1 MTAKELLE
9 KITALLSED
18 DFFRD
23 FKFRKS
29 DRSFISKNDG
39 FRKDVQLQCAYHG
52 NVIHLHPIY
61 TVKFD
66 ILLNWFKKYNF
77 KTLQDQRDNYSFG
90 FSSSMLGKKSSYY
103 EFSLD
108 GKDFDSKFEFFKK
121 ELFECSNWVFTNYAT
136 LDLAYQHEIIPLLN
150 GDKEMPDV
158 GIEWAFEDLTLCRI
172 VSPQNYDAFKKKVLE
187 RIEFLHSRNEP
198 NLAHYYDKLDEII
211 AYMEGLSIEELENYK
226 LSKEKSNSEVRKTG
240 KKPGIREINKAIDEL
255 NKKDTLIRKNVSKK
269 FGWKQSSYINWK
281 VKAGYYFYLE
291 HLNCYSEATL
301 YVKPLYIDDLWWD
314 VFEMSSN
321 KKEPMSLRGNGTFS
335 LDGVKILKT
344 PDLFDIRAE
353 ESEYEL
359 EKIQKYSDEAIEK
372 IWDDVFQQFDDEVR
386 RFLKE
391 NPDPDSYFPGEEH
404 CHGYYALITY
414 LYAGDKQK
422 VLDKIAEFRATP
434 GRIRSPMKRSFD
446 DGKTRDGLDFIEAW
460 CLRELAEQGD
470 VTAQYK
476 LGTAY
481 EDGSCVPID
490 NEKAVFWY
498 RKAAEQGNS
507 SAQYSLGR
515 MFDYGC
521 GVPEDKQEAAIWY
534 RKAAEQGDGDAQ
546 NDLGVM
552 YLTGEG
558 VPEDKTQAAF
568 WFRKAAEQGIATA
581 QNNLGV
587 RYLNGD
593 GIPEDKAQAAFW
605 FRKAAEQGL
614 AAAQFNLG
622 VRCFKGDGV
631 PEDKSEAVFWFQ
643 KAAEQ
648 GLEEAQIN
656 LDLIRVVKKNI
667 IGEFMENE
675 FFKAIGL
682 YIDSQYI
689 KVYTKYWVYE
699 RGRCSTVPAF
709 VLRRDCSDEELLKHI
724 KICFENSKYI
734 SEKEYDNLGGWDILW
749 NILKKALKK
758 KSLKNFYQ
766 TSVGFCLVWEQE
778 QTEFLKKEGETEVH
792 ISVWKYYVGKAAS
805 QRPADEK
812 FDLKYDETSL
822 GEFVV
827 KLRQIME
834 EMYEKYHM

>member
-1 MTAKELLE
+1 ME
-9 KITALLSED
+9 K
-18 DFFRD
+18 
-23 FKFRKS
+23 
-29 DRSFISKNDG
+29 
-39 FRKDVQLQCAYHG
+39 
-52 NVIHLHPIY
+52 
-61 TVKFD
+61 
-66 ILLNWFKKYNF
+66 
-77 KTLQDQRDNYSFG
+77 
-90 FSSSMLGKKSSYY
+90 
-103 EFSLD
+103 
-108 GKDFDSKFEFFKK
+108 EFFKAIGLYIDSQYIK
-121 ELFECSNWVFTNYAT
+121 VYTKYWVYERGRCSTV
-136 LDLAYQHEIIPLLN
+136 P
-150 GDKEMPDV
+150 
-158 GIEWAFEDLTLCRI
+158 AFVLRRDCSDEDLLKHIKICFENSKYI
-172 VSPQNYDAFKKKVLE
+172 SEKEYDNLGGWDVLWDILKKALKKKSLKNFYQTSVGFCLVWE
-187 RIEFLHSRNEP
+187 QEQTEFLKKEGETEVHVEVWK
-198 NLAHYYDKLDEII
+198 YYVGKAASQRPADEKFDLKYDEASLGEFVVKLRQIMEEMYEKYHVKSNDEIRQ
-211 AYMEGLSIEELENYK
+211 AK
-226 LSKEKSNSEVRKTG
+226 

-255 NKKDTLIRKNVSKK
+255 NKKDTSIRKNVAKK

-281 VKAGYYFYLE
+281 VEGGYYFYLV
-291 HLNCYSEATL
+291 HFNCYGEATL

-321 KKEPMSLRGNGTFS
+321 KKEPMSLRGKGAFA
-335 LDGVKILKT
+335 LDGVRIMET

-359 EKIQKYSDEAIEK
+359 EKIQKYSDEDIEK
-372 IWDDVFQQFDDEVR
+372 IWDDVFQQIEDEVK

-414 LYAGDKQK
+414 LHAGDKQK

-481 EDGSCVPID
+481 EYGSCVPID

-631 PEDKSEAVFWFQ
+631 PEDKSEAVSWFQ

-656 LDLIRVVKKNI
+656 LDLILQDK
-667 IGEFMENE
+667 
-675 FFKAIGL
+675 
-682 YIDSQYI
+682 
-689 KVYTKYWVYE
+689 
-699 RGRCSTVPAF
+699 
-709 VLRRDCSDEELLKHI
+709 
-724 KICFENSKYI
+724 
-734 SEKEYDNLGGWDILW
+734 
-749 NILKKALKK
+749 
-758 KSLKNFYQ
+758 
-766 TSVGFCLVWEQE
+766 QE
-778 QTEFLKKEGETEVH
+778 TL
-792 ISVWKYYVGKAAS
+792 A
-805 QRPADEK
+805 
-812 FDLKYDETSL
+812 
-822 GEFVV
+822 
-827 KLRQIME
+827 
-834 EMYEKYHM
+834 

>member
-1 MTAKELLE
+1 ME
-9 KITALLSED
+9 
-18 DFFRD
+18 
-23 FKFRKS
+23 
-29 DRSFISKNDG
+29 N
-39 FRKDVQLQCAYHG
+39 
-52 NVIHLHPIY
+52 
-61 TVKFD
+61 
-66 ILLNWFKKYNF
+66 
-77 KTLQDQRDNYSFG
+77 
-90 FSSSMLGKKSSYY
+90 
-103 EFSLD
+103 
-108 GKDFDSKFEFFKK
+108 EFFKAIGLYIDSQYIK
-121 ELFECSNWVFTNYAT
+121 VYTKYWVYERGRCSTV
-136 LDLAYQHEIIPLLN
+136 P
-150 GDKEMPDV
+150 
-158 GIEWAFEDLTLCRI
+158 AFVLRRDCSDEDLLKHIKICFENSKYI
-172 VSPQNYDAFKKKVLE
+172 SEKEYDNLGGWDVLWDILKKALKKKSLKNFYQTSVGFCLE
-187 RIEFLHSRNEP
+187 WSGEMAVHISVWKYYVGKAASQRPADEKFDLKYDETSLGEFVV
-198 NLAHYYDKLDEII
+198 KLRQIMEEMYEKYHVKSNDEIRQ
-211 AYMEGLSIEELENYK
+211 AK
-226 LSKEKSNSEVRKTG
+226 

-255 NKKDTLIRKNVSKK
+255 NKKDTSIRKNVAKK

-281 VKAGYYFYLE
+281 VEGGYYFYLV
-291 HLNCYSEATL
+291 HLNCYGEATL

-321 KKEPMSLRGNGTFS
+321 KKEPMSLRGKGAFA
-335 LDGVKILKT
+335 LDGDRIMET

-359 EKIQKYSDEAIEK
+359 EKIQKYSDEDIEK
-372 IWDDVFQQFDDEVR
+372 IWDNVFRQFDDEVK

-414 LYAGDKQK
+414 LHAGDKQK

-434 GRIRSPMKRSFD
+434 GRICSPMERLFD

-631 PEDKSEAVFWFQ
+631 PEDKSEAVSWFQ

-656 LDLIRVVKKNI
+656 LDLILQDK
-667 IGEFMENE
+667 
-675 FFKAIGL
+675 
-682 YIDSQYI
+682 
-689 KVYTKYWVYE
+689 
-699 RGRCSTVPAF
+699 
-709 VLRRDCSDEELLKHI
+709 
-724 KICFENSKYI
+724 
-734 SEKEYDNLGGWDILW
+734 
-749 NILKKALKK
+749 
-758 KSLKNFYQ
+758 
-766 TSVGFCLVWEQE
+766 QE
-778 QTEFLKKEGETEVH
+778 TQ
-792 ISVWKYYVGKAAS
+792 A
-805 QRPADEK
+805 
-812 FDLKYDETSL
+812 
-822 GEFVV
+822 
-827 KLRQIME
+827 
-834 EMYEKYHM
+834 

>member
-1 MTAKELLE
+1 ME
-9 KITALLSED
+9 K
-18 DFFRD
+18 
-23 FKFRKS
+23 
-29 DRSFISKNDG
+29 
-39 FRKDVQLQCAYHG
+39 
-52 NVIHLHPIY
+52 
-61 TVKFD
+61 
-66 ILLNWFKKYNF
+66 
-77 KTLQDQRDNYSFG
+77 
-90 FSSSMLGKKSSYY
+90 
-103 EFSLD
+103 
-108 GKDFDSKFEFFKK
+108 EFFKAIGLYIDSQYIK
-121 ELFECSNWVFTNYAT
+121 VYTKYWVYERGRCSTV
-136 LDLAYQHEIIPLLN
+136 P
-150 GDKEMPDV
+150 
-158 GIEWAFEDLTLCRI
+158 AFVLRRDCSDEDLLKHIKICFENSKYI
-172 VSPQNYDAFKKKVLE
+172 SEKEYDNLGGWDVLWDILKKALKKKSLKNFYQTSVGFCLE
-187 RIEFLHSRNEP
+187 WTGEMAVHISVWKYYVGKAASQRPADEKFDLKYDETSLGEFVV
-198 NLAHYYDKLDEII
+198 KLRQIMEEMYEKYHVKSNDEIRQ
-211 AYMEGLSIEELENYK
+211 AK
-226 LSKEKSNSEVRKTG
+226 

-255 NKKDTLIRKNVSKK
+255 NKKDTSIRKNVAKK

-281 VKAGYYFYLE
+281 VEGGYYFYLV
-291 HLNCYSEATL
+291 HLNCYGEATL

-321 KKEPMSLRGNGTFS
+321 KKEPMSLRGKGAFA
-335 LDGVKILKT
+335 LDGVRIMET

-359 EKIQKYSDEAIEK
+359 EKIQKYSDEDIEK
-372 IWDDVFQQFDDEVR
+372 IWDDVFQQIEDEVK

-414 LYAGDKQK
+414 LHAGDRQK

-481 EDGSCVPID
+481 EYGSCVPID

-534 RKAAEQGDGDAQ
+534 RKAAEQGDGNAQ

-631 PEDKSEAVFWFQ
+631 PEDKSEAVSWFQ

-656 LDLIRVVKKNI
+656 LDLILQDK
-667 IGEFMENE
+667 
-675 FFKAIGL
+675 
-682 YIDSQYI
+682 
-689 KVYTKYWVYE
+689 
-699 RGRCSTVPAF
+699 
-709 VLRRDCSDEELLKHI
+709 
-724 KICFENSKYI
+724 
-734 SEKEYDNLGGWDILW
+734 
-749 NILKKALKK
+749 
-758 KSLKNFYQ
+758 
-766 TSVGFCLVWEQE
+766 QE
-778 QTEFLKKEGETEVH
+778 TQ
-792 ISVWKYYVGKAAS
+792 A
-805 QRPADEK
+805 
-812 FDLKYDETSL
+812 
-822 GEFVV
+822 
-827 KLRQIME
+827 
-834 EMYEKYHM
+834 

>member
-1 MTAKELLE
+1 ME
-9 KITALLSED
+9 
-18 DFFRD
+18 
-23 FKFRKS
+23 
-29 DRSFISKNDG
+29 N
-39 FRKDVQLQCAYHG
+39 
-52 NVIHLHPIY
+52 
-61 TVKFD
+61 
-66 ILLNWFKKYNF
+66 
-77 KTLQDQRDNYSFG
+77 
-90 FSSSMLGKKSSYY
+90 
-103 EFSLD
+103 
-108 GKDFDSKFEFFKK
+108 EFFKAIGLYIDSQYIK
-121 ELFECSNWVFTNYAT
+121 VYTKYWVYERGRCSTV
-136 LDLAYQHEIIPLLN
+136 P
-150 GDKEMPDV
+150 
-158 GIEWAFEDLTLCRI
+158 AFVLRRDCSDEDLLKHIKICFENSKYI
-172 VSPQNYDAFKKKVLE
+172 SEKEYDNLGGWDVLWDILKKALKKKSLKNFYQTSVGFCLVWE
-187 RIEFLHSRNEP
+187 QEQTEFLKKEGETEVHVEVWK
-198 NLAHYYDKLDEII
+198 YYVGKAASQRPADEKFDLKYDEASLGEFVVKLRQIMEEMYEKYHVKSNDEICQ
-211 AYMEGLSIEELENYK
+211 AK
-226 LSKEKSNSEVRKTG
+226 

-255 NKKDTLIRKNVSKK
+255 NKKDTSIRKNVAKK

-281 VKAGYYFYLE
+281 VEGGYYFYLV
-291 HLNCYSEATL
+291 HFNCYGEATL

-321 KKEPMSLRGNGTFS
+321 KKAPMSLRGNGAFA
-335 LDGVKILKT
+335 LDGVRIMET

-359 EKIQKYSDEAIEK
+359 EKIQKYSNEDIEK
-372 IWDDVFQQFDDEVR
+372 IWNNVFRQFDDEVKH
-386 RFLKE
+386 FLKE
-391 NPDPDSYFPGEEH
+391 NPDPDSYLPEEEK
-404 CHGYYALITY
+404 CHEYYMLITY
-414 LYAGDKQK
+414 LHAGDRQK

-446 DGKTRDGLDFIEAW
+446 DGKSRDRLDFIEAW

-490 NEKAVFWY
+490 NEKAIFWY

-507 SAQYSLGR
+507 SAQYSLGA
-515 MFDYGC
+515 MFDYGR
-521 GVPEDKQEAAIWY
+521 GVPENKQEAIIWY

-631 PEDKSEAVFWFQ
+631 PEDKSEAVSWFQ

-656 LDLIRVVKKNI
+656 LDLILQDK
-667 IGEFMENE
+667 
-675 FFKAIGL
+675 
-682 YIDSQYI
+682 
-689 KVYTKYWVYE
+689 
-699 RGRCSTVPAF
+699 
-709 VLRRDCSDEELLKHI
+709 
-724 KICFENSKYI
+724 
-734 SEKEYDNLGGWDILW
+734 
-749 NILKKALKK
+749 
-758 KSLKNFYQ
+758 
-766 TSVGFCLVWEQE
+766 QE
-778 QTEFLKKEGETEVH
+778 TQ
-792 ISVWKYYVGKAAS
+792 A
-805 QRPADEK
+805 
-812 FDLKYDETSL
+812 
-822 GEFVV
+822 
-827 KLRQIME
+827 
-834 EMYEKYHM
+834 

>member
-734 SEKEYDNLGGWDILW
+734 SEKEYDNLGGWGIVKKV
-749 NILKKALKK
+749 LKI
-758 KSLKNFYQ
+758 KSEKNFCQ
-766 TSVGFCLVWEQE
+766 TSVGFSLEW
-778 QTEFLKKEGETEVH
+778 TGEMAVH

-805 QRPADEK
+805 QTTADET
-812 FDLKYDETSL
+812 FDLEYDEASPAK
-822 GEFVV
+822 FVV

>member
-1 MTAKELLE
+1 M
-9 KITALLSED
+9 
-18 DFFRD
+18 
-23 FKFRKS
+23 
-29 DRSFISKNDG
+29 
-39 FRKDVQLQCAYHG
+39 
-52 NVIHLHPIY
+52 
-61 TVKFD
+61 
-66 ILLNWFKKYNF
+66 
-77 KTLQDQRDNYSFG
+77 
-90 FSSSMLGKKSSYY
+90 GK
-103 EFSLD
+103 
-108 GKDFDSKFEFFKK
+108 EFFKAIGLYIDSQYIK
-121 ELFECSNWVFTNYAT
+121 VYTKYWVYERGRCSTV
-136 LDLAYQHEIIPLLN
+136 P
-150 GDKEMPDV
+150 
-158 GIEWAFEDLTLCRI
+158 AFVLRRDCSDEDLLKHIKICFENSKYI
-172 VSPQNYDAFKKKVLE
+172 SEKEYDNLGGWDVLWDILKKALKKKSLKNFYQTSVGFCLE
-187 RIEFLHSRNEP
+187 WSGEMAVHISVWK
-198 NLAHYYDKLDEII
+198 YYVGKAASQRPADEKFDLKYDEASPAKFVVKLRQIMEEMYEKYHVKSNDEIRQ
-211 AYMEGLSIEELENYK
+211 AK
-226 LSKEKSNSEVRKTG
+226 

-255 NKKDTLIRKNVSKK
+255 NKKDTSIRKNVAKK

-281 VKAGYYFYLE
+281 VEGGYYFYLV
-291 HLNCYSEATL
+291 HFNCYGEATL

-321 KKEPMSLRGNGTFS
+321 KKAPMSLRGNGAFA
-335 LDGVKILKT
+335 LDGVRIMET
-344 PDLFDIRAE
+344 PDLFDIRTNGRGAE
-353 ESEYEL
+353 NEL
-359 EKIQKYSDEAIEK
+359 EEIQKYSDEVVEK
-372 IWDDVFQQFDDEVR
+372 IWDNVFQQFDDEIQ

-391 NPDPDSYFPGEEH
+391 NPDPNSYFPEEEK
-404 CHGYYALITY
+404 CHGYYTLITY
-414 LYAGDKQK
+414 LHAGYKQK

-434 GRIRSPMKRSFD
+434 GRVKTRFARSFD

-481 EDGSCVPID
+481 EDGSCVPIA

-622 VRCFKGDGV
+622 VRCFKGEGV
-631 PEDKSEAVFWFQ
+631 PEDKSEAVSWFQ
-643 KAAEQ
+643 KAAKQ

-656 LDLIRVVKKNI
+656 LDLI
-667 IGEFMENE
+667 
-675 FFKAIGL
+675 L
-682 YIDSQYI
+682 Q
-689 KVYTKYWVYE
+689 
-699 RGRCSTVPAF
+699 
-709 VLRRDCSDEELLKHI
+709 
-724 KICFENSKYI
+724 
-734 SEKEYDNLGGWDILW
+734 DN
-749 NILKKALKK
+749 
-758 KSLKNFYQ
+758 
-766 TSVGFCLVWEQE
+766 QE
-778 QTEFLKKEGETEVH
+778 TQ
-792 ISVWKYYVGKAAS
+792 A
-805 QRPADEK
+805 
-812 FDLKYDETSL
+812 
-822 GEFVV
+822 
-827 KLRQIME
+827 
-834 EMYEKYHM
+834 

>member
-1 MTAKELLE
+1 MVH
-9 KITALLSED
+9 
-18 DFFRD
+18 F
-23 FKFRKS
+23 
-29 DRSFISKNDG
+29 
-39 FRKDVQLQCAYHG
+39 
-52 NVIHLHPIY
+52 
-61 TVKFD
+61 
-66 ILLNWFKKYNF
+66 
-77 KTLQDQRDNYSFG
+77 
-90 FSSSMLGKKSSYY
+90 
-103 EFSLD
+103 
-108 GKDFDSKFEFFKK
+108 
-121 ELFECSNWVFTNYAT
+121 
-136 LDLAYQHEIIPLLN
+136 
-150 GDKEMPDV
+150 
-158 GIEWAFEDLTLCRI
+158 
-172 VSPQNYDAFKKKVLE
+172 
-187 RIEFLHSRNEP
+187 
-198 NLAHYYDKLDEII
+198 
-211 AYMEGLSIEELENYK
+211 
-226 LSKEKSNSEVRKTG
+226 
-240 KKPGIREINKAIDEL
+240 
-255 NKKDTLIRKNVSKK
+255 
-269 FGWKQSSYINWK
+269 
-281 VKAGYYFYLE
+281 
-291 HLNCYSEATL
+291 NCYGEATL

-321 KKEPMSLRGNGTFS
+321 KKEPMSLRGNGAFA
-335 LDGVKILKT
+335 LDGVRIMET

-359 EKIQKYSDEAIEK
+359 EKIQKYSDEDIEK
-372 IWDDVFQQFDDEVR
+372 IWDDVFQQIEDEVK

-414 LYAGDKQK
+414 LHAGDRQK

-568 WFRKAAEQGIATA
+568 WFRKAAEQG
-581 QNNLGV
+581 
-587 RYLNGD
+587 
-593 GIPEDKAQAAFW
+593 
-605 FRKAAEQGL
+605 L

-631 PEDKSEAVFWFQ
+631 PEDKSEAVSWFQ

-656 LDLIRVVKKNI
+656 LDLILQDK
-667 IGEFMENE
+667 
-675 FFKAIGL
+675 
-682 YIDSQYI
+682 
-689 KVYTKYWVYE
+689 
-699 RGRCSTVPAF
+699 
-709 VLRRDCSDEELLKHI
+709 
-724 KICFENSKYI
+724 
-734 SEKEYDNLGGWDILW
+734 
-749 NILKKALKK
+749 
-758 KSLKNFYQ
+758 
-766 TSVGFCLVWEQE
+766 QE
-778 QTEFLKKEGETEVH
+778 TQ
-792 ISVWKYYVGKAAS
+792 A
-805 QRPADEK
+805 
-812 FDLKYDETSL
+812 
-822 GEFVV
+822 
-827 KLRQIME
+827 
-834 EMYEKYHM
+834 

>member
-1 MTAKELLE
+1 MES
-9 KITALLSED
+9 LS
-18 DFFRD
+18 
-23 FKFRKS
+23 
-29 DRSFISKNDG
+29 
-39 FRKDVQLQCAYHG
+39 V
-52 NVIHLHPIY
+52 
-61 TVKFD
+61 
-66 ILLNWFKKYNF
+66 
-77 KTLQDQRDNYSFG
+77 
-90 FSSSMLGKKSSYY
+90 
-103 EFSLD
+103 
-108 GKDFDSKFEFFKK
+108 
-121 ELFECSNWVFTNYAT
+121 
-136 LDLAYQHEIIPLLN
+136 
-150 GDKEMPDV
+150 
-158 GIEWAFEDLTLCRI
+158 
-172 VSPQNYDAFKKKVLE
+172 
-187 RIEFLHSRNEP
+187 
-198 NLAHYYDKLDEII
+198 
-211 AYMEGLSIEELENYK
+211 EELENYK

-255 NKKDTLIRKNVSKK
+255 NKKDTSIRKNVAKK

-281 VKAGYYFYLE
+281 VEGGYYFYLV
-291 HLNCYSEATL
+291 HLNCYGEATL

-321 KKEPMSLRGNGTFS
+321 KKEPMSLRGNGAFA
-335 LDGVKILKT
+335 LDGVRIIET

-359 EKIQKYSDEAIEK
+359 EKIQKYSDEDIEK
-372 IWDDVFQQFDDEVR
+372 IWDDVFQQIEDEVK

-391 NPDPDSYFPGEEH
+391 NPDPDSYFPEEEH

-414 LYAGDKQK
+414 LHAGDKQK

-434 GRIRSPMKRSFD
+434 GRICGTLARSFD

-490 NEKAVFWY
+490 NGKAVFWY
-498 RKAAEQGNS
+498 RK
-507 SAQYSLGR
+507 
-515 MFDYGC
+515 
-521 GVPEDKQEAAIWY
+521 V
-534 RKAAEQGDGDAQ
+534 AEQGDGDAQ

-656 LDLIRVVKKNI
+656 LDLIRVVKKKI

-709 VLRRDCSDEELLKHI
+709 VLRRDCSDEDLLKHI

-734 SEKEYDNLGGWDILW
+734 SEKEYDNLGGWDVLW

>member
-1 MTAKELLE
+1 ME
-9 KITALLSED
+9 
-18 DFFRD
+18 
-23 FKFRKS
+23 
-29 DRSFISKNDG
+29 N
-39 FRKDVQLQCAYHG
+39 
-52 NVIHLHPIY
+52 
-61 TVKFD
+61 
-66 ILLNWFKKYNF
+66 
-77 KTLQDQRDNYSFG
+77 
-90 FSSSMLGKKSSYY
+90 
-103 EFSLD
+103 
-108 GKDFDSKFEFFKK
+108 EFFKAIGLYIDSQYIK
-121 ELFECSNWVFTNYAT
+121 VYTKYWVYERGRCSTV
-136 LDLAYQHEIIPLLN
+136 P
-150 GDKEMPDV
+150 
-158 GIEWAFEDLTLCRI
+158 AFVLRRDCSDEDLLKHIKICFENSKYI
-172 VSPQNYDAFKKKVLE
+172 SEKEYDNLGGWDVLWDILKKALKKKSLKNFYQTSVGFCLVWE
-187 RIEFLHSRNEP
+187 QEQTEFLKKEGETEVHVEVWK
-198 NLAHYYDKLDEII
+198 YYVGKAASQRPADEKFDLKYDETSLGEFVVKLRQIMEEMYEKYHVKSNDEIRQ
-211 AYMEGLSIEELENYK
+211 AK
-226 LSKEKSNSEVRKTG
+226 

-255 NKKDTLIRKNVSKK
+255 NKKDTSIRKNVAKK

-281 VKAGYYFYLE
+281 VEGGYYFYLV
-291 HLNCYSEATL
+291 HLNCYGEATL

-321 KKEPMSLRGNGTFS
+321 KKEPMSLRGKGAFA
-335 LDGVKILKT
+335 LDGVRIMET

-359 EKIQKYSDEAIEK
+359 EKIQKYSDEDIEK
-372 IWDDVFQQFDDEVR
+372 IWDNVFRQFDDEVK

-414 LYAGDKQK
+414 LHAGDKQK

-460 CLRELAEQGD
+460 CLRELAEQGN

-476 LGTAY
+476 LGAAY
-481 EDGSCVPID
+481 EYGSCVPID

-534 RKAAEQGDGDAQ
+534 RKAAEQDDGDAQ

-631 PEDKSEAVFWFQ
+631 PEDKSEAVSWFQ

-656 LDLIRVVKKNI
+656 LDLILQDK
-667 IGEFMENE
+667 
-675 FFKAIGL
+675 
-682 YIDSQYI
+682 
-689 KVYTKYWVYE
+689 
-699 RGRCSTVPAF
+699 
-709 VLRRDCSDEELLKHI
+709 
-724 KICFENSKYI
+724 
-734 SEKEYDNLGGWDILW
+734 
-749 NILKKALKK
+749 
-758 KSLKNFYQ
+758 
-766 TSVGFCLVWEQE
+766 QE
-778 QTEFLKKEGETEVH
+778 TQ
-792 ISVWKYYVGKAAS
+792 A
-805 QRPADEK
+805 
-812 FDLKYDETSL
+812 
-822 GEFVV
+822 
-827 KLRQIME
+827 
-834 EMYEKYHM
+834 

>member
-1 MTAKELLE
+1 MEKE
-9 KITALLSED
+9 
-18 DFFRD
+18 FFRQIYLYVD
-23 FKFRKS
+23 SQYIRVVTQYWVYECGTCESVPAFLLPRDCS
-29 DRSFISKNDG
+29 D
-39 FRKDVQLQCAYHG
+39 
-52 NVIHLHPIY
+52 
-61 TVKFD
+61 
-66 ILLNWFKKYNF
+66 
-77 KTLQDQRDNYSFG
+77 
-90 FSSSMLGKKSSYY
+90 
-103 EFSLD
+103 
-108 GKDFDSKFEFFKK
+108 
-121 ELFECSNWVFTNYAT
+121 
-136 LDLAYQHEIIPLLN
+136 
-150 GDKEMPDV
+150 
-158 GIEWAFEDLTLCRI
+158 EDLLDHIKICLENSKYI
-172 VSPQNYDAFKKKVLE
+172 SEEEYDKLGGWDAVKKVLKIKSE
-187 RIEFLHSRNEP
+187 KNFCQTSVGFSLEWTGEMAVHISVWKYYVGKAASQRPADEKFDLKYDETSLGEFVV
-198 NLAHYYDKLDEII
+198 KLRQIMEEMYEKYHVKSNDEIRQ
-211 AYMEGLSIEELENYK
+211 AK
-226 LSKEKSNSEVRKTG
+226 

-255 NKKDTLIRKNVSKK
+255 NKKDTSIRKNVAKK

-281 VKAGYYFYLE
+281 VEGGYYFYLV
-291 HLNCYSEATL
+291 HLNCYGEATL

-321 KKEPMSLRGNGTFS
+321 KKEPMSLRGKGAFA
-335 LDGVKILKT
+335 LDGVRIMET

-359 EKIQKYSDEAIEK
+359 EKIQKYSDEDIEK
-372 IWDDVFQQFDDEVR
+372 IWDDVFQQIEDEVK

-414 LYAGDKQK
+414 LHAGDRQK

-481 EDGSCVPID
+481 EYGSCVPID

-534 RKAAEQGDGDAQ
+534 RKAAEQGDGNAQ

-631 PEDKSEAVFWFQ
+631 PEDKSEAVSWFQ

-656 LDLIRVVKKNI
+656 LDLILQDK
-667 IGEFMENE
+667 
-675 FFKAIGL
+675 
-682 YIDSQYI
+682 
-689 KVYTKYWVYE
+689 
-699 RGRCSTVPAF
+699 
-709 VLRRDCSDEELLKHI
+709 
-724 KICFENSKYI
+724 
-734 SEKEYDNLGGWDILW
+734 
-749 NILKKALKK
+749 
-758 KSLKNFYQ
+758 
-766 TSVGFCLVWEQE
+766 QE
-778 QTEFLKKEGETEVH
+778 TQ
-792 ISVWKYYVGKAAS
+792 A
-805 QRPADEK
+805 
-812 FDLKYDETSL
+812 
-822 GEFVV
+822 
-827 KLRQIME
+827 
-834 EMYEKYHM
+834 

>member
-1 MTAKELLE
+1 MEKE
-9 KITALLSED
+9 
-18 DFFRD
+18 FFRQIYLYVD
-23 FKFRKS
+23 SQYIRVVTQYWVYECGACESVPAFLLPRDCS
-29 DRSFISKNDG
+29 D
-39 FRKDVQLQCAYHG
+39 
-52 NVIHLHPIY
+52 
-61 TVKFD
+61 
-66 ILLNWFKKYNF
+66 
-77 KTLQDQRDNYSFG
+77 
-90 FSSSMLGKKSSYY
+90 
-103 EFSLD
+103 
-108 GKDFDSKFEFFKK
+108 
-121 ELFECSNWVFTNYAT
+121 
-136 LDLAYQHEIIPLLN
+136 
-150 GDKEMPDV
+150 
-158 GIEWAFEDLTLCRI
+158 EDLLDHIKICLENSRDI
-172 VSPQNYDAFKKKVLE
+172 SEKEYEKLGGWDAVKKVLKIKSE
-187 RIEFLHSRNEP
+187 KNFCQTSVGFSLEWSGEMAVHISVWK
-198 NLAHYYDKLDEII
+198 YYVGKAASQTTADETFDLEYDEASPAKFVVRLRQIMEEMYEKYHVKSNDEIRQ
-211 AYMEGLSIEELENYK
+211 AK
-226 LSKEKSNSEVRKTG
+226 

-255 NKKDTLIRKNVSKK
+255 NKKDTSIRKNVAKK
-269 FGWKQSSYINWK
+269 FGWKQSSFINWK
-281 VKAGYYFYLE
+281 VEAGYYFYLE
-291 HLNCYSEATL
+291 HLNCYNEATL

-321 KKEPMSLRGNGTFS
+321 KKEPMSLRGKGAFA
-335 LDGVKILKT
+335 LDGVRIMET

-359 EKIQKYSDEAIEK
+359 EKIQKYSDEDIEK
-372 IWDDVFQQFDDEVR
+372 IWDDVFQQIEDEVK

-414 LYAGDKQK
+414 LHAGDKQK

-434 GRIRSPMKRSFD
+434 GRICGTLARSFD

-481 EDGSCVPID
+481 EYGSCVPID

-507 SAQYSLGR
+507 SAQYCLGR

-534 RKAAEQGDGDAQ
+534 RKAAEQGDGNAQ

-558 VPEDKTQAAF
+558 VPEDKTQATF

-593 GIPEDKAQAAFW
+593 GIPVDKAQAAFW

-656 LDLIRVVKKNI
+656 LDLI
-667 IGEFMENE
+667 
-675 FFKAIGL
+675 L
-682 YIDSQYI
+682 Q
-689 KVYTKYWVYE
+689 
-699 RGRCSTVPAF
+699 
-709 VLRRDCSDEELLKHI
+709 
-724 KICFENSKYI
+724 
-734 SEKEYDNLGGWDILW
+734 DN
-749 NILKKALKK
+749 
-758 KSLKNFYQ
+758 
-766 TSVGFCLVWEQE
+766 QE
-778 QTEFLKKEGETEVH
+778 TQ
-792 ISVWKYYVGKAAS
+792 A
-805 QRPADEK
+805 
-812 FDLKYDETSL
+812 
-822 GEFVV
+822 
-827 KLRQIME
+827 
-834 EMYEKYHM
+834 

>member
-1 MTAKELLE
+1 ME
-9 KITALLSED
+9 
-18 DFFRD
+18 
-23 FKFRKS
+23 
-29 DRSFISKNDG
+29 N
-39 FRKDVQLQCAYHG
+39 
-52 NVIHLHPIY
+52 
-61 TVKFD
+61 
-66 ILLNWFKKYNF
+66 
-77 KTLQDQRDNYSFG
+77 
-90 FSSSMLGKKSSYY
+90 
-103 EFSLD
+103 
-108 GKDFDSKFEFFKK
+108 EFFKAIGLYIDSQYIK
-121 ELFECSNWVFTNYAT
+121 VYTKYWVYERGRCSTV
-136 LDLAYQHEIIPLLN
+136 P
-150 GDKEMPDV
+150 
-158 GIEWAFEDLTLCRI
+158 AFVLRRDCSDEDLLKHIKICFENSKYI
-172 VSPQNYDAFKKKVLE
+172 SEKEYDNLGGWDVLWDILKKALKKKSLKNFYQTSVGFCLVWE
-187 RIEFLHSRNEP
+187 QEQTEFLKKEGETEVHVEVWK
-198 NLAHYYDKLDEII
+198 YYVGKAASQRPADEKFDLKYDETSLGEFVVKLRQIMEEMYEKYHVKSNDEIRQ
-211 AYMEGLSIEELENYK
+211 AK
-226 LSKEKSNSEVRKTG
+226 

-255 NKKDTLIRKNVSKK
+255 NKKDTSIRKNVAKK

-281 VKAGYYFYLE
+281 VEGGYYFYLV
-291 HLNCYSEATL
+291 HLNCYGEATL

-321 KKEPMSLRGNGTFS
+321 KKEPMSLRGKGAFA
-335 LDGVKILKT
+335 LDGDRIMET

-359 EKIQKYSDEAIEK
+359 EKIQKYSDEDIEK
-372 IWDDVFQQFDDEVR
+372 IWDNVFRQFDDEVK

-414 LYAGDKQK
+414 LHAGDKQK

-446 DGKTRDGLDFIEAW
+446 DGKSRDGLDFIEAW

-631 PEDKSEAVFWFQ
+631 PEDKSEAVSWFQ

-656 LDLIRVVKKNI
+656 LDLILQAN
-667 IGEFMENE
+667 
-675 FFKAIGL
+675 
-682 YIDSQYI
+682 
-689 KVYTKYWVYE
+689 
-699 RGRCSTVPAF
+699 
-709 VLRRDCSDEELLKHI
+709 
-724 KICFENSKYI
+724 
-734 SEKEYDNLGGWDILW
+734 
-749 NILKKALKK
+749 
-758 KSLKNFYQ
+758 
-766 TSVGFCLVWEQE
+766 QE
-778 QTEFLKKEGETEVH
+778 TQ
-792 ISVWKYYVGKAAS
+792 A
-805 QRPADEK
+805 
-812 FDLKYDETSL
+812 
-822 GEFVV
+822 
-827 KLRQIME
+827 
-834 EMYEKYHM
+834 

>member
-1 MTAKELLE
+1 ME
-9 KITALLSED
+9 
-18 DFFRD
+18 
-23 FKFRKS
+23 
-29 DRSFISKNDG
+29 N
-39 FRKDVQLQCAYHG
+39 
-52 NVIHLHPIY
+52 
-61 TVKFD
+61 
-66 ILLNWFKKYNF
+66 
-77 KTLQDQRDNYSFG
+77 
-90 FSSSMLGKKSSYY
+90 
-103 EFSLD
+103 
-108 GKDFDSKFEFFKK
+108 EFFKAIGLYIDSQYIK
-121 ELFECSNWVFTNYAT
+121 VYTKYWVYERGRCSTV
-136 LDLAYQHEIIPLLN
+136 P
-150 GDKEMPDV
+150 
-158 GIEWAFEDLTLCRI
+158 AFVLRRDCSDEDLLKHIKICFENSKYI
-172 VSPQNYDAFKKKVLE
+172 SEKEYDNLGGWDVLWDILKKALKKKSLKNFYQTSVGFCLVWE
-187 RIEFLHSRNEP
+187 QEQTEFLKKEGETEVHVEVWK
-198 NLAHYYDKLDEII
+198 YYVGKAASQRPADEKFDLKYDETSLGEFVVKLRQIMEEMYEKYHVKSNDEIRQ
-211 AYMEGLSIEELENYK
+211 AK
-226 LSKEKSNSEVRKTG
+226 

-255 NKKDTLIRKNVSKK
+255 NKKDTSIRKNVAKK

-281 VKAGYYFYLE
+281 VEGGYYFYLV
-291 HLNCYSEATL
+291 HFNCYGEATL

-321 KKEPMSLRGNGTFS
+321 KKEPMSLRGKGAFA
-335 LDGVKILKT
+335 LDGVRIMET

-359 EKIQKYSDEAIEK
+359 EKIQKYSDEDIEK
-372 IWDDVFQQFDDEVR
+372 IWDDVFQQIEDEVK

-414 LYAGDKQK
+414 LHAGDRQK

-446 DGKTRDGLDFIEAW
+446 DGKSRDGLDFIEAW

-631 PEDKSEAVFWFQ
+631 PEDKSEAVSWFR

-656 LDLIRVVKKNI
+656 LDLILQDK
-667 IGEFMENE
+667 
-675 FFKAIGL
+675 
-682 YIDSQYI
+682 
-689 KVYTKYWVYE
+689 
-699 RGRCSTVPAF
+699 
-709 VLRRDCSDEELLKHI
+709 
-724 KICFENSKYI
+724 
-734 SEKEYDNLGGWDILW
+734 
-749 NILKKALKK
+749 
-758 KSLKNFYQ
+758 
-766 TSVGFCLVWEQE
+766 QE
-778 QTEFLKKEGETEVH
+778 TL
-792 ISVWKYYVGKAAS
+792 A
-805 QRPADEK
+805 
-812 FDLKYDETSL
+812 
-822 GEFVV
+822 
-827 KLRQIME
+827 
-834 EMYEKYHM
+834 